1 MTIDY
6 SKYEGHTA
14 GPWEG
19 CGMVVRARIGKWG
32 RALLDLYHR
41 ETEAETLANRNLIA
55 DAPLL
60 LKRCRELE
68 AAIDLFTPIE
78 RPTSE
83 GWYWFRWSRDR
94 HEWNCV
100 PVVRDEHGY
109 LWALESNR
117 PGDEHAIENMSDGE
131 WRGPIP
137 MPPK

>member
-55 DAPLL
+55 DATLL

-68 AAIDLFTPIE
+68 AALRFCLNVVEKGIE
-78 RPTSE
+78 VRMEDRWPTLRDVLPE
-83 GWYWFRWSRDR
+83 AKSRAR
-94 HEWNCV
+94 SALGM
-100 PVVRDEHGY
+100 DEVT
-109 LWALESNR
+109 
-117 PGDEHAIENMSDGE
+117 
-131 WRGPIP
+131 
-137 MPPK
+137 K